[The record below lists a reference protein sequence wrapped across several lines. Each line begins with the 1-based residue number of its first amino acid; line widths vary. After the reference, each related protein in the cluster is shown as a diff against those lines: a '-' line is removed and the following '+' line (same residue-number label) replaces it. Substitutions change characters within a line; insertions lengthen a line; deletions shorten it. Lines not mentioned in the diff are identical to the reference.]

1 MPELREVKYVR
12 LDAAAPIDN
21 VLKDVSPQL
30 LEGQGT
36 VDVGVSSSRLSEVR
50 DALGYVLHYPYGC
63 VEQTSSAT
71 LPWLAL
77 GGFQELFPEHLAK
90 EKSKAAVQAGVNR
103 LLQMVTDD
111 GGLAYWPGG
120 DESNLWG
127 SAYGGFTLLRARDAG
142 ATVPAETIDSLL
154 AYLSKSLRNL
164 EDEKDMYNLT
174 HAAMCL
180 YTLAKGGKA
189 EPAYANL
196 LYSKRDRLPE
206 VAKLY
211 LALSM
216 LIAKAPEQQ
225 VKDLLGWKPKVV
237 EVVKKAEPAKG
248 SKSKKGAASPA
259 KAKGKV
265 KPVVK
270 PTPPP
275 APVWTHWWGN
285 QMNKALRLIAYT
297 HLGLTSE
304 ADQLATSILQARNG
318 RGEWGNTITN
328 SWTLTAL
335 AAYERSSKVTS
346 GPLAVRSVWNT
357 QDTTLDL
364 PTHTSTAKAT
374 YVLNAQ
380 LAAKPFALTV
390 PAGRTA
396 FARVEARAFSPVR
409 EFQGINAGYGITRT
423 YTKLLTDGTEKPI
436 TDLRVG
442 DMVLVNLE
450 VAIGGGDRY
459 IAINDP
465 LPAVLEAVN
474 PDFDTQGGK
483 EGKRAERD
491 SEPWFCDHREIR
503 ADRALFFTDYAPGKG
518 KFSLSYLARVIAE
531 GDTVAPPARI
541 EAMYQPEKYGLSATQ
556 RMITLP
562 SADGRKVA
570 GK

>member
-1 MPELREVKYVR
+1 
-12 LDAAAPIDN
+12 
-21 VLKDVSPQL
+21 
-30 LEGQGT
+30 
-36 VDVGVSSSRLSEVR
+36 
-50 DALGYVLHYPYGC
+50 
-63 VEQTSSAT
+63 
-71 LPWLAL
+71 
-77 GGFQELFPEHLAK
+77 
-90 EKSKAAVQAGVNR
+90 
-103 LLQMVTDD
+103 
-111 GGLAYWPGG
+111 
-120 DESNLWG
+120 
-127 SAYGGFTLLRARDAG
+127 
-142 ATVPAETIDSLL
+142 
-154 AYLSKSLRNL
+154 
-164 EDEKDMYNLT
+164 MYNLT

-265 KPVVK
+265 KPVVN

-346 GPLAVRSVWNT
+346 GPLAVRSVWDT